1 MTSTV
6 VQTRVGV
13 ARRPR
18 VSFGV
23 AWPLAPALTILAVI
37 FVGPVIGLLI
47 RSVLEPQFGLGNYVE
62 VFGST
67 TYLRVFANTFLVA
80 TVVTIVTLLLAFPV
94 AWFLA
99 VAPRFWAGL
108 LFAVVILCQ
117 AERHVRIRAK

>member
-6 VQTRVGV
+6 VQARVGV

-23 AWPLAPALTILAVI
+23 AWPLAPALTLLAVF
-37 FVGPVIGLLI
+37 FVGPVIGLLL

-67 TYLRVFANTFLVA
+67 TY
-80 TVVTIVTLLLAFPV
+80 
-94 AWFLA
+94 
-99 VAPRFWAGL
+99 
-108 LFAVVILCQ
+108 
-117 AERHVRIRAK
+117 